1 MYRAFNLTGD
11 PWAGMSRAS
20 GDAIFS
26 ETRATVKQSL
36 ESFLNGKI
44 IDGTK
49 LTGHWFP
56 TIKADVFISHSHKDE
71 EEAIKC
77 AGWLKSEFHL
87 HPFIDS
93 CVWGYAD
100 NLLKLIDNK
109 YCLNPG
115 GDTYSYE
122 KRNGST
128 SHVHMM
134 LSTAL
139 SAMLD
144 ATECVIFIN
153 TRNSITS
160 SESVDKTE
168 SPWLSF
174 ELATMRVIRR
184 KTPDRQLGQ
193 IRNFANEELDIMKAS
208 QFKAEYEVPLS
219 ELTPLTGAQL
229 VKWNENHQSTP
240 RFNRKHALDLLYE
253 IAPEQT

>member
-1 MYRAFNLTGD
+1 
-11 PWAGMSRAS
+11 MSRAS